1 MKKRL
6 QAWKSLREKKPLE
19 GEFLYDVL
27 IKNDTVVRDCNFV
40 RKEIVFTQIDSGEQ
54 LFFKDVNSW
63 RLAGDTHA

>member
-1 MKKRL
+1 MAKRL
-6 QAWKSLREKKPLE
+6 QSWKSLREKKPQE

-27 IKNDTVVRDCNFV
+27 INNDTVVRDCNFV
-40 RKEIVFTQIDSGEQ
+40 RKGIIFTQIDSGEQ